1 MTGDE
6 FLGLCRAR
14 RSSRDFLPVALDA
27 RQVATL
33 LECAKSIPY
42 ASSRKGWDVLAI
54 VDAFAISE
62 AADAVDR
69 AAVRWADRIREDLR
83 SEWASYSRNFSS
95 FRGAA
100 AVFATVFR
108 PSPGLSAMLDGPDAW
123 AESFDRENHI
133 KSISNAT
140 MALCLAA
147 TSLGLAACPMTG
159 PLLARAEL
167 ETILHLPRGRELAAF
182 VAVGFPARD
191 DPPNGAS

>member
-1 MTGDE
+1 MNGED
-6 FLGLCRAR
+6 FLDLCRAR
-14 RSSRDFLPVALDA
+14 RSAREFLPVALDA
-27 RQVATL
+27 LQVATL

-42 ASSRKGWDVLAI
+42 ASSRKGWDVVAI

-69 AAVRWADRIREDLR
+69 AAQRWAGRIREDLR
-83 SEWASYSRNFSS
+83 CEWTSYSRNFSS

-108 PSPGLSAMLDGPDAW
+108 PSPGLAAMVDGPDAW
-123 AESFDRENHI
+123 AEAFDRENHI

-159 PLLARAEL
+159 PLLAREDL
-167 ETILHLPRGRELAAF
+167 ESILHLPRGRELAAF
-182 VAVGFPARD
+182 VAVGYPAKD
-191 DPPNGAS
+191 EPSTGAP

>member
-1 MTGDE
+1 MNGDD
-6 FLGLCRAR
+6 FLSLCRAR
-14 RSSRDFLPVALDA
+14 HSTRDFLPLPLDA
-27 RQVATL
+27 SQVATL

-42 ASSRKGWDVLAI
+42 ASSRKGWDVVAI
-54 VDAFAISE
+54 VDPFPISE

-69 AAVRWADRIREDLR
+69 AAARWADRIREDLR
-83 SEWASYSRNFSS
+83 SEWAAYSRNFSS
-95 FRGAA
+95 FRGAP

-108 PSPGLSAMLDGPDAW
+108 PSPGLAAMLDGPDAW

-167 ETILHLPRGRELAAF
+167 ESILHLPRGRELAAF
-182 VAVGFPARD
+182 VAVGFPAKD
-191 DPPNGAS
+191 EPSTGAF

>member
-1 MTGDE
+1 MNGAE
-6 FLGLCRAR
+6 FLSLCRAR

-27 RQVATL
+27 HQVEVL

-42 ASSRKGWDVLAI
+42 ASSRKGWDVVAV
-54 VDAFAISE
+54 VDPFAISE
-62 AADAVDR
+62 AAEAVDR
-69 AAVRWADRIREDLR
+69 AAAALSGRIREDLR
-83 SEWASYSRNFSS
+83 GEWAAYSRNFSS

-108 PSPGLSAMLDGPDAW
+108 PSPGLAAMLDEPDPW

-159 PLLARAEL
+159 PLLAREEL
-167 ETILHLPRGRELAAF
+167 ERILHLPRGRELAAF
-182 VAVGFPARD
+182 VAVGFPATD
-191 DPPNGAS
+191 ESSNGAP